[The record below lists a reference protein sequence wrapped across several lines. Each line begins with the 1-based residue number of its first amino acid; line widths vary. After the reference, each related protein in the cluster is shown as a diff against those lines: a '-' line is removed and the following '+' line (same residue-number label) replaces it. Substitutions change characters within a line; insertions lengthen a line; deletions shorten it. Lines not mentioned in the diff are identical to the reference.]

1 MQFTDIM
8 LAIVAMGFTGAA
20 MYFDLKYRKIPN
32 WLTVS
37 VFVLGFV
44 FHIATSGL
52 AGLTFALGGF
62 AAGFLPLLV
71 LWLIGGGGGG
81 DVKMMGALG
90 AWLGAPIT
98 LIVFLGSAIVALLM
112 MIGMMA
118 WKALGRT
125 ATSTSP
131 ASSGGQSTTVKM
143 EHAQRLV
150 PYAVPVTVMTWG
162 WLVTKLALS
171 SLG

>member
-1 MQFTDIM
+1 MQFTDVM
-8 LAIVAMGFTGAA
+8 LAIVAMGFTGTA

-37 VFVLGFV
+37 VFVLGFA
-44 FHIATSGL
+44 FHIATSGV

-90 AWLGAPIT
+90 TWLGAPVT
-98 LIVFLGSAIVALLM
+98 LIVFLGSAIVALVM
-112 MIGMMA
+112 MIGMLA
-118 WKALGRT
+118 WKALSRT

-131 ASSGGQSTTVKM
+131 SASGGQSTVVKM
-143 EHAQRLV
+143 EHAQRLI

-162 WLVTKLALS
+162 WLLTKLALA
-171 SLG
+171 SLS